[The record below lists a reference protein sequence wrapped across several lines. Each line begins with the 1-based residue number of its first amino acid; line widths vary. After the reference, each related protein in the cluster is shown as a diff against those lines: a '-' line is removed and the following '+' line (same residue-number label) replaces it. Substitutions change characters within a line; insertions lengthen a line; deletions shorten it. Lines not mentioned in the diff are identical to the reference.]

1 MIKNS
6 MPHPANPSQL
16 DAEALYA
23 VLLQQ
28 VQSGLAGIPNVAI
41 VGIHS
46 GGAWLA
52 ERLARDLNLLDRL
65 GVLDVS
71 FYRDD
76 FAQKG
81 LHADVKPT
89 QISFDVAGAT
99 ILLVDDVLYTGRTTR
114 AAINELFDYG
124 RPAKIMLAALVD
136 RGERQLPVAADFVAA
151 FTAVPPGQALVLKQA
166 DDGHVGDARQ
176 AALHVLQQD
185 RVQGLGVELGR
196 IRRMRHRV
204 LNHSGWEAKVRLIIR
219 VEILLQDNGGG
230 AVVDDFTALGGDNGR
245 GITLID
251 QFHRQVEAAM
261 HLVGETAATRA
272 HLVLGAIRM
281 TGQAYHDAARAP
293 LLDQAIDGGKLRLIR
308 RGRDHAERL
317 GLANHG
323 IADGHADAFQAE
335 IEGQDGVDGVTRHS
349 IFP

>member
-1 MIKNS
+1 MSNLV
-6 MPHPANPSQL
+6 NPSQL
-16 DAEALYA
+16 DAEALYG
-23 VLLQQ
+23 VLLGQ
-28 VQSGLAGIPNVAI
+28 VRSGLAGASNVAI

-52 ERLARDLNLLDRL
+52 ERL

-89 QISFDVAGAT
+89 RIAFDVAGAT

-166 DDGHVGDARQ
+166 GDGT
-176 AALHVLQQD
+176 
-185 RVQGLGVELGR
+185 
-196 IRRMRHRV
+196 
-204 LNHSGWEAKVRLIIR
+204 
-219 VEILLQDNGGG
+219 
-230 AVVDDFTALGGDNGR
+230 FTL
-245 GITLID
+245 TID
-251 QFHRQVEAAM
+251 TH
-261 HLVGETAATRA
+261 
-272 HLVLGAIRM
+272 
-281 TGQAYHDAARAP
+281 
-293 LLDQAIDGGKLRLIR
+293 
-308 RGRDHAERL
+308 HA
-317 GLANHG
+317 
-323 IADGHADAFQAE
+323 
-335 IEGQDGVDGVTRHS
+335 
-349 IFP
+349 